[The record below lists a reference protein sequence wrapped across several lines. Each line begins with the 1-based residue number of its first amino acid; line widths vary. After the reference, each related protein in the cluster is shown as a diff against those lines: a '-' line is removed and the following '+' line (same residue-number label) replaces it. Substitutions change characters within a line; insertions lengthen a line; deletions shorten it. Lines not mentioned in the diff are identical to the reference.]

1 VSVSAEFLR
10 LFTIQQLSNGSV
22 AQFSDRAEVSPVV
35 CLDKF
40 CSHFLK
46 TSRNCKR
53 HETLAAKVDPG
64 RSVRSFIRS
73 AW

>member
-35 CLDKF
+35 CLD
-40 CSHFLK
+40 LYNYVVQ
-46 TSRNCKR
+46 REAEYAR
-53 HETLAAKVDPG
+53 
-64 RSVRSFIRS
+64 
-73 AW
+73 